1 MVAQPERRNQL
12 RRLDDILE
20 ALEQLNLHDER
31 TVPLLLLA
39 RRHEVGVRT
48 PEALSIPQRIE
59 SVWAL
64 QQPYLIQLLVDRRRR
79 RRRKDADAAAAAG
92 AGATA

>member
-1 MVAQPERRNQL
+1 MLAQPERRLQL

-20 ALEQLNLHDER
+20 ALEQLNLHEER
-31 TVPLLLLA
+31 TVPLVLLA
-39 RRHEVGVRT
+39 RLHELGVRA
-48 PEALSIPQRIE
+48 PEALSIPQLIE

-79 RRRKDADAAAAAG
+79 RRRKDADGAAAG
-92 AGATA
+92 AGASA

>member
-1 MVAQPERRNQL
+1 MVSQPERRQQL

-31 TVPLLLLA
+31 TVPLVLLERL
-39 RRHEVGVRT
+39 HEIGVRT
-48 PEALSIPQRIE
+48 PETLAIPQLIE

-64 QQPYLIQLLVDRRRR
+64 QQPYLIQLLIDRRRR
-79 RRRKDADAAAAAG
+79 RRRKEAEAPATG
-92 AGATA
+92 AATA